1 MGCADPLD
9 RRHRGAAVPAQDG
22 ERQAFALRRRC
33 GRCCDG
39 YDYLAER
46 GIGAYG
52 GGQFEL
58 GPGRGQIQYL
68 ASLFHPDTPNDVAP
82 AGFTPADRSRDC
94 PRARWSP
101 QIEPRLAFAGST
113 G

>member
-1 MGCADPLD
+1 MVNVKPSRFG
-9 RRHRGAAVPAQDG
+9 G
-22 ERQAFALRRRC
+22 LRSLLN
-33 GRCCDG
+33 G

-82 AGFTPADRSRDC
+82 GGYNLPDPAPGLPASPLEPAAERDGL
-94 PRARWSP
+94 S
-101 QIEPRLAFAGST
+101 LGGVGSE
-113 G
+113 